1 MDPQQQQDK
10 GKGAKDDGKAPG
22 KGVKGPPGPAQADK
36 GKGPNGDKGGQPKGK
51 DGAPPGLNPQAQA
64 FQPQVP
70 GFDLQA
76 TKCPRASSRLPSRTH
91 PRVSNSKEPK
101 PVRFSHRHN
110 SSLHRHRL
118 RPQGHRPKG
127 LRSNHHR
134 PQGRLSSPQGFSS
147 RKWI

>member
-70 GFDLQA
+70 GFDPGAQ
-76 TKCPRASSRLPSRTH
+76 LPGYQV
-91 PRVSNSKEPK
+91 PPGFQPFAQPYCRVTRY
-101 PVRFSHRHN
+101 RFEILGSHR
-110 SSLHRHRL
+110 
-118 RPQGHRPKG
+118 
-127 LRSNHHR
+127 
-134 PQGRLSSPQGFSS
+134 
-147 RKWI
+147 